1 MFAIW
6 DETGQEHGLNLL
18 QLQQRLSTYQGEV
31 MVRYRNRLGLPATLF
46 LTVRQGQ
53 AYQRFKAG
61 NPPLDWHW
69 LGQAIH
75 LMHVPD
81 DNIHQMNNAR
91 RQVAN

>member
-6 DETGQEHGLNLL
+6 DETGQEHGLSLL

-31 MVRYRNRLGLPATLF
+31 MVRYLNRLGLPATLF

-61 NPPLDWHW
+61 NPPLDWGW

-75 LMHVPD
+75 MAPVPD
-81 DNIHQMNNAR
+81 NSMHPLNNALPR
-91 RQVAN
+91 AAN

>member
-6 DETGQEHGLNLL
+6 DETGQEHGLSLL

-31 MVRYRNRLGLPATLF
+31 MVRYLNRLGLPATLF

-61 NPPLDWHW
+61 NPPLDWEW

-75 LMHVPD
+75 MVPVPD
-81 DNIHQMNNAR
+81 NSMHPLNNALP
-91 RQVAN
+91 QAAN